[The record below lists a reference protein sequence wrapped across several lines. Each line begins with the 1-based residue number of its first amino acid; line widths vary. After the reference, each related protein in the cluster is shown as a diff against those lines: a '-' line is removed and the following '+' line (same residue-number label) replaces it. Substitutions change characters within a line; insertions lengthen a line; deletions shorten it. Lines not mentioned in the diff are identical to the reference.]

1 MQDIEGLALI
11 GCSLQELSFL
21 LLVQDD
27 LNLEASCKT
36 KLEEKKK
43 KEEEQ
48 ILLKITKINIYDIIS
63 TIRHRTWTNI

>member
-11 GCSLQELSFL
+11 GCSLPELSFL

-43 KEEEQ
+43 NKF
-48 ILLKITKINIYDIIS
+48 Y
-63 TIRHRTWTNI
+63 